1 MKKQNAFALGSKL
14 AFNKEKVANLS
25 PADLDQ
31 VHGGQ
36 TEGGHGGSGNST
48 YNNFTC
54 CACTTFN
61 SSTGVAEPE
70 ANN

>member
-31 VHGGQ
+31 VHGGK
-36 TEGGHGGSGNST
+36 ESPAFSRNSSQH
-48 YNNFTC
+48 NFSC
-54 CACTTFN
+54 CACTTVVD
-61 SSTGVAEPE
+61 VAEE
-70 ANN
+70 G